1 MRSEKEVLKRLEAV
15 RVFKDRIAEKALHD
29 QRAKG
34 DLIRLLSKEAELK
47 WVLEES
53 DIDTEKMN

>member
-15 RVFKDRIAEKALHD
+15 RKLKDMIVEKALTD
-29 QRAKG
+29 DRAKA
-34 DLIRLLSKEAELK
+34 DLIRVMSKETELK